1 MAKLKKITI
10 FICCAL
16 LALTAFVT
24 LFGCNGSEETEET
37 KYDVAIRVKC
47 SDGEIYEF
55 PVGEDEKHI
64 TIPYDGKERSYWVD
78 SYNLPDRP
86 RYGDEWFS
94 PSSEGANVFEIIIGK
109 EGTVGEIEKVC
120 DRGVYCVNTYA
131 DSTSTLW
138 NFRHVWLFITVV

>member
-1 MAKLKKITI
+1 MVKLKEITT

-16 LALTAFVT
+16 LAITAVVT

-64 TIPYDGKERSYWVD
+64 TIPYDTIYPITLAMVMSGFRRAVKAQMC
-78 SYNLPDRP
+78 
-86 RYGDEWFS
+86 
-94 PSSEGANVFEIIIGK
+94 SEK
-109 EGTVGEIEKVC
+109 Q
-120 DRGVYCVNTYA
+120 
-131 DSTSTLW
+131 
-138 NFRHVWLFITVV
+138 